1 MALKSRHGAAAPDP
15 ACGHHRPPE
24 GNLPSDPPLQFPLE
38 TARGPAPDP
47 GNGPHRAVG
56 DASPC
61 PLFVVLADDPGAC
74 APDPAS
80 GPIGPPEGIPRT
92 PPTQPSRTASLG
104 PFGGRLG
111 DARALPQN
119 GAYAPRCVQ
128 LTFYTAG
135 RFRIPLFTNHL
146 HSKRKFLTQRILRKY
161 ICKQSRVQFS
171 QTKVLRFFPKKSTC
185 GKVAHR
191 SEQKQLCR
199 DTTDRPT

>member
-1 MALKSRHGAAAPDP
+1 MSRRCLSGIISPLAKQNEQTYRRKSAPEGQALTVFAPSAMALKSRHGAAAPAP
-15 ACGHHRPPE
+15 ACGPHRPPE
-24 GNLPSDPPLQFPLE
+24 GTLPSNSPLQFPLE

-92 PPTQPSRTASLG
+92 PPKQPSRTASLG
-104 PFGGRLG
+104 PSGGRLG

-128 LTFYTAG
+128 LAFYTAG
-135 RFRIPLFTNHL
+135 RIRVPLFTKHL
-146 HSKRKFLTQRILRKY
+146 
-161 ICKQSRVQFS
+161 
-171 QTKVLRFFPKKSTC
+171 P
-185 GKVAHR
+185 
-191 SEQKQLCR
+191 
-199 DTTDRPT
+199 